1 MRINS
6 LEELACAA
14 LGDRFQANRIA
25 TTDGFWPRT
34 TGQWIGAVR
43 PAQVIRSSRKRRF
56 ICADGQSQLSV
67 GTVAQTT
74 MQGLVAPFVGLDL
87 LPFCPSA
94 LRSAEPPNRA
104 HRVGEDGRRHPA
116 RPRPRKDLA
125 ICVDLCLPCR
135 HAPSKDRKGAAL
147 RHFGALRSAGLR
159 FKRSVIL
166 PAGTTS
172 RTVRNAADPILP
184 MCELT
189 SEYRPDR
196 RCRQPWRGALAP
208 AGKAQTVTS
217 MARSPRCVERLPAT
231 QPDGWTP

>member
-87 LPFCPSA
+87 LPFCPSV
-94 LRSAEPPNRA
+94 RRTAEPRPPRRRRWSSSPRPPPPAKRPCDMCGLVLTMSARA
-104 HRVGEDGRRHPA
+104 KQGQEGRRTPTFWRIALCRPA
-116 RPRPRKDLA
+116 FQTKRDPASRNHKQDGSK
-125 ICVDLCLPCR
+125 CCR
-135 HAPSKDRKGAAL
+135 S
-147 RHFGALRSAGLR
+147 HF
-159 FKRSVIL
+159 
-166 PAGTTS
+166 
-172 RTVRNAADPILP
+172 AD
-184 MCELT
+184 
-189 SEYRPDR
+189 
-196 RCRQPWRGALAP
+196 
-208 AGKAQTVTS
+208 V
-217 MARSPRCVERLPAT
+217 
-231 QPDGWTP
+231 